1 MRGRVEMSHK
11 HTSDCSPG
19 TRNLPEMGTNTYLIE
34 FSNFITENQER
45 SDIDFTIYENI
56 VFRDTF
62 R

>member
-1 MRGRVEMSHK
+1 MRGRAGMSHK

-19 TRNLPEMGTNTYLIE
+19 TRNLPGMGTHTYLIE
-34 FSNFITENQER
+34 FSNFIAENQER
-45 SDIDFTIYENI
+45 SDPAFTIDENT